1 MKSPAQEIASAIDEA
16 MSAYDSGRGISQ
28 SELSRR
34 SGVPQATISRTL
46 KGKTIPEVHTLSKLI
61 DALGSNNV
69 KIPKPV
75 MALVAQPGNT
85 QPVEE
90 APLDVLTV
98 PMFPL
103 LCPECGKT
111 SHKSFIELE
120 MNDRLPCG
128 VCGVTFNINNQYGSG
143 QLEMFLKGIG
153 RAGFMLRKERKF
165 D

>member
-1 MKSPAQEIASAIDEA
+1 MENFQKRLLRAFAREQQRRSDAGEPRLTKTELWKAAGASSAAASHWFSGANGADLDTCLKIAKVLRVNARWLFDESQGMDETINAAID
-16 MSAYDSGRGISQ
+16 
-28 SELSRR
+28 
-34 SGVPQATISRTL
+34 
-46 KGKTIPEVHTLSKLI
+46 
-61 DALGSNNV
+61 
-69 KIPKPV
+69 
-75 MALVAQPGNT
+75 
-85 QPVEE
+85 
-90 APLDVLTV
+90 APLDVLTI

-103 LCPECGKT
+103 LCPQCGKT

-128 VCGVTFNINNQYGSG
+128 VCGFTFNINNQYGSG